1 MINFDTFLNYFLMIF
16 QNFIVLNIFEQVD
29 FLHFHFITLLPLF
42 YLIFNENLI
51 ILIKIYII
59 LVKVIIENYGR
70 DPYNLITLYP
80 NRLNYVHS
88 NNK

>member
-1 MINFDTFLNYFLMIF
+1 MRKKLFRVINFWRHITINIGSKDVKKEKREREKDSIMD
-16 QNFIVLNIFEQVD
+16 QNVQKLS
-29 FLHFHFITLLPLF
+29 
-42 YLIFNENLI
+42 
-51 ILIKIYII
+51 IKIYII